1 VSDVKHD
8 YVQSKLVPLSEATT
22 EAINGIFQRLA
33 AQAHAELTD
42 DGFSPEHIRIE
53 RALDMRYAG
62 QGYEVAVPCP
72 ARPLEPADLTHLR
85 LAFDQQHKQM
95 SGHMAPDEQVEIVS
109 YRVRGTGLLPPAQMP
124 KFKRAGTLLA
134 EALRQRRRVIFEEG
148 EVDCPVYDRER
159 LDVGLSIPGPAILE
173 QFDCTTVICPG
184 QVARVDEWKNLI
196 VREAS
201 AVMPARGTPL
211 RASSNPEES

>member
-1 VSDVKHD
+1 
-8 YVQSKLVPLSEATT
+8 
-22 EAINGIFQRLA
+22 
-33 AQAHAELTD
+33 
-42 DGFSPEHIRIE
+42 
-53 RALDMRYAG
+53 MRYAG

-201 AVMPARGTPL
+201 AVMPTRGTPL